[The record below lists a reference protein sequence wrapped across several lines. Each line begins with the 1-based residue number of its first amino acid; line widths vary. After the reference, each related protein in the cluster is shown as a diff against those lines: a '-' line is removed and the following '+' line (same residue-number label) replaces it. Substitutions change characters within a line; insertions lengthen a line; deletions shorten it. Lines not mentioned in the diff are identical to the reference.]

1 MLSTLRNAWKVPELR
16 KKFIW
21 TIFLVAIFRLGT
33 QIPLPGIDTS
43 FLKQLTESGSLLGF
57 YDLISGGAFSQ
68 FSILALGV
76 MPYINASIIMQLL
89 TIAVPYLEDLQK
101 EGQEG
106 RKKIQNATR
115 YLSLVIAV
123 IIGIGTLFTIANNG
137 GVSGLGKFD
146 MAVIVFSL
154 VVGSTF
160 CIWLGDQITVKGFG
174 NGTSILIF
182 VNIISRVPQTIAQL
196 YSSYKIAETI
206 TIVELVLFIVGIV
219 VLLGACIYF
228 SLAERKVPVQYAGKA
243 MGNKIMKAQ
252 SSHIPFSIISAAVI
266 AIIFAMSVMGFP
278 EVLANFFPKNSV
290 LKVLTTGEF
299 SPFNRSSWV
308 YVVVYAILT
317 VFFTWFYNEVTLKPE
332 EMAENLNKSA
342 GFVPGVRPGEETE
355 KYFERILA
363 RISFIGGVFA
373 AILAIIPILIDQYTN
388 FKNMSFGAT
397 ALLIVIGVALDFTRR
412 LESQMVVRHYEGF
425 LK

>member
-43 FLKQLTESGSLLGF
+43 FLKKLTESGSLLGF

-182 VNIISRVPQTIAQL
+182 VNIISRLPQTIAQL

-206 TIVELVLFIVGIV
+206 TIVELVLFIVGVV

-243 MGNKIMKAQ
+243 MGNKMMKAQ

-299 SPFNRSSWV
+299 SPFNRNSWV
-308 YVVVYAILT
+308 YIVVYAILT

-363 RISFIGGVFA
+363 RISFIGGIFA
-373 AILAIIPILIDQYTN
+373 AVLAIIPILIAQYTN

-397 ALLIVIGVALDFTRR
+397 ALLIVIGVALDFNRR

>member
-243 MGNKIMKAQ
+243 MGNKMMKAQ

-373 AILAIIPILIDQYTN
+373 AILAIIPILIDQYSN

>member
-137 GVSGLGKFD
+137 GVSGLGKFVV
-146 MAVIVFSL
+146 AVIVFSL
-154 VVGSTF
+154 VVGSIF
-160 CIWLGDQITVKGFG
+160 CIWLGYQSTVKGFG

-243 MGNKIMKAQ
+243 MGNKMMKAQ

>member
-115 YLSLVIAV
+115 YLSLAIAV

-146 MAVIVFSL
+146 MGVIVFSL

-182 VNIISRVPQTIAQL
+182 VNIVSRVPQTIAQL
-196 YSSYKIAETI
+196 YSSYKVAETI
-206 TIVELVLFIVGIV
+206 SIVELVLFIVGV
-219 VLLGACIYF
+219 LVLLLACIYF

-243 MGNKIMKAQ
+243 MGNKMMKAQ
-252 SSHIPFSIISAAVI
+252 SSHIPFSIVSAAVI

-373 AILAIIPILIDQYTN
+373 AILAIIPILIDQYSN

-397 ALLIVIGVALDFTRR
+397 ALLIVIGVALDFNRR

>member
-219 VLLGACIYF
+219 ILLGACIYF

-243 MGNKIMKAQ
+243 MGNKMMKAQ

-299 SPFNRSSWV
+299 SPFNRNSWV

-373 AILAIIPILIDQYTN
+373 AILAIIPILIDQYSN

-397 ALLIVIGVALDFTRR
+397 ALLIVIGVALDFNRR

>member
-115 YLSLVIAV
+115 YLSLAIAV

-146 MAVIVFSL
+146 MGVIVFSL

-182 VNIISRVPQTIAQL
+182 VNIVSRVPQTIAQL
-196 YSSYKIAETI
+196 YSSYKVAETI
-206 TIVELVLFIVGIV
+206 SIVELVLFIVGV
-219 VLLGACIYF
+219 LVLLLACIYF

-243 MGNKIMKAQ
+243 MGNKMMKAQ

-373 AILAIIPILIDQYTN
+373 AILAIIPILIDQYSN

-397 ALLIVIGVALDFTRR
+397 ALLIVIGVALYFNRR

>member
-137 GVSGLGKFD
+137 GVSGIGKFD

-243 MGNKIMKAQ
+243 MGNKMMKAQ

>member
-68 FSILALGV
+68 FSVLALGV

-206 TIVELVLFIVGIV
+206 NIVELVLFIVGIV

-228 SLAERKVPVQYAGKA
+228 SLAERKVPVQYAGKS
-243 MGNKIMKAQ
+243 MGNKTMKAQ

-290 LKVLTTGEF
+290 LKVLTTGKF

-397 ALLIVIGVALDFTRR
+397 ALLIVIGVALDFNRR

>member
-1 MLSTLRNAWKVPELR
+1 M
-16 KKFIW
+16 
-21 TIFLVAIFRLGT
+21 
-33 QIPLPGIDTS
+33 
-43 FLKQLTESGSLLGF
+43 
-57 YDLISGGAFSQ
+57 
-68 FSILALGV
+68 
-76 MPYINASIIMQLL
+76 
-89 TIAVPYLEDLQK
+89 
-101 EGQEG
+101 
-106 RKKIQNATR
+106 
-115 YLSLVIAV
+115 
-123 IIGIGTLFTIANNG
+123 
-137 GVSGLGKFD
+137 
-146 MAVIVFSL
+146 
-154 VVGSTF
+154 
-160 CIWLGDQITVKGFG
+160 
-174 NGTSILIF
+174 
-182 VNIISRVPQTIAQL
+182 
-196 YSSYKIAETI
+196 
-206 TIVELVLFIVGIV
+206 
-219 VLLGACIYF
+219 
-228 SLAERKVPVQYAGKA
+228 
-243 MGNKIMKAQ
+243 MKAQ

-363 RISFIGGVFA
+363 RISFYWRSFCE
-373 AILAIIPILIDQYTN
+373 AILAIIPILIDQYSN

-397 ALLIVIGVALDFTRR
+397 ALLIVIGVALDFNRR

>member
-115 YLSLVIAV
+115 YLSLAIAV

-146 MAVIVFSL
+146 MGVIVFSL

-182 VNIISRVPQTIAQL
+182 VNIVSRVPQTIAQL
-196 YSSYKIAETI
+196 YSSYKVAETI
-206 TIVELVLFIVGIV
+206 SIVELVLFIVGV
-219 VLLGACIYF
+219 LVLLLACIYF

-243 MGNKIMKAQ
+243 MGNKMMKAQ

-290 LKVLTTGEF
+290 LKVLTTGEV

-363 RISFIGGVFA
+363 RISFIGEVFA
-373 AILAIIPILIDQYTN
+373 AILAIIPILIDQYSN

-397 ALLIVIGVALDFTRR
+397 ALLIVIGVALDFNRR

>member
-68 FSILALGV
+68 ISILALGV

-243 MGNKIMKAQ
+243 MGNKMMKAQ

-332 EMAENLNKSA
+332 
-342 GFVPGVRPGEETE
+342 
-355 KYFERILA
+355 
-363 RISFIGGVFA
+363 
-373 AILAIIPILIDQYTN
+373 
-388 FKNMSFGAT
+388 
-397 ALLIVIGVALDFTRR
+397 
-412 LESQMVVRHYEGF
+412 
-425 LK
+425 

>member
-115 YLSLVIAV
+115 YLSLAIAV

-146 MAVIVFSL
+146 MGVIVFSL

-182 VNIISRVPQTIAQL
+182 VNIVSRVPQTIAQL
-196 YSSYKIAETI
+196 YSSYKVAETI
-206 TIVELVLFIVGIV
+206 SIVELVLFIVGV
-219 VLLGACIYF
+219 LVLLLACIYF

-243 MGNKIMKAQ
+243 MGNKMMKAQ

-373 AILAIIPILIDQYTN
+373 AILAIIPILIDQYSN

-397 ALLIVIGVALDFTRR
+397 ALLIVIGVALDFNRR
-412 LESQMVVRHYEGF
+412 LESQMVVDR
-425 LK
+425 KSVV

>member
-1 MLSTLRNAWKVPELR
+1 M
-16 KKFIW
+16 
-21 TIFLVAIFRLGT
+21 G
-33 QIPLPGIDTS
+33 
-43 FLKQLTESGSLLGF
+43 
-57 YDLISGGAFSQ
+57 
-68 FSILALGV
+68 
-76 MPYINASIIMQLL
+76 
-89 TIAVPYLEDLQK
+89 
-101 EGQEG
+101 
-106 RKKIQNATR
+106 
-115 YLSLVIAV
+115 
-123 IIGIGTLFTIANNG
+123 
-137 GVSGLGKFD
+137 
-146 MAVIVFSL
+146 VIVFSL

-182 VNIISRVPQTIAQL
+182 VNIVSRVPQTIAQL
-196 YSSYKIAETI
+196 YSSYKVAETI
-206 TIVELVLFIVGIV
+206 SIVELVLFIVGV
-219 VLLGACIYF
+219 LVLLLACIYF

-243 MGNKIMKAQ
+243 MGNKMMKAQ

-373 AILAIIPILIDQYTN
+373 AILAIIPILIDQYSN

-397 ALLIVIGVALDFTRR
+397 ALLIVIGVALDFNRR

>member
-115 YLSLVIAV
+115 YLSLAIAV

-146 MAVIVFSL
+146 MGVIVFSL

-182 VNIISRVPQTIAQL
+182 VNIVSRVPQTIAQL
-196 YSSYKIAETI
+196 YSSYKVAETI
-206 TIVELVLFIVGIV
+206 SIVELVLFIVGV
-219 VLLGACIYF
+219 LVLLLACIYF

-243 MGNKIMKAQ
+243 MGNKMMKAQ
-252 SSHIPFSIISAAVI
+252 SSHIPFSILSAAVI

-373 AILAIIPILIDQYTN
+373 AILAIIPILIDQYSN

-397 ALLIVIGVALDFTRR
+397 ALLIVIGVALDFNRR

>member
-101 EGQEG
+101 EGQEE

-243 MGNKIMKAQ
+243 MGNKMMKAQ

>member
-43 FLKQLTESGSLLGF
+43 FLKQLAESGSLLGF

-115 YLSLVIAV
+115 YLSLAIAV
-123 IIGIGTLFTIANNG
+123 IIGVGTLFTIANNG
-137 GVSGLGKFD
+137 GVSGLGKFE
-146 MAVIVFSL
+146 MGVIVFSL

-182 VNIISRVPQTIAQL
+182 VNIVSRVPQTIAQL
-196 YSSYKIAETI
+196 YSSYKVAETI
-206 TIVELVLFIVGIV
+206 SIVELVLFVIGVL
-219 VLLGACIYF
+219 VLLLACIYF

-243 MGNKIMKAQ
+243 MGNKMMKAQ

-342 GFVPGVRPGEETE
+342 GFLPGVRPGEETE

-373 AILAIIPILIDQYTN
+373 AILAIIPILIDQYSN

-397 ALLIVIGVALDFTRR
+397 ALLIVIGVALDFNRR